1 MMTDNLEKMIDLA
14 SRLDKKNADLEAIRG
29 KKDCNKNFACING
42 DLALSSMLHCELEG
56 NPVSF
61 DGLVMKLAGETSYT
75 QITRSCERKKFEA
88 FIKQYL
94 VTNPLSAR
102 KVYS

>member
-1 MMTDNLEKMIDLA
+1 
-14 SRLDKKNADLEAIRG
+14 
-29 KKDCNKNFACING
+29 
-42 DLALSSMLHCELEG
+42 MLHCELEG

-75 QITRSCERKKFEA
+75 QITRSCERKKLET

-102 KVYS
+102 KVYTK